1 VIYNKHI
8 VTRMRI
14 VLRESWMDGRR
25 TSPILPSMGAKRL
38 IVAEKPSVGR
48 DIASALG
55 KHRKAEGRLDGD
67 GWTVTWAL
75 GHLVELAPP
84 DAYGEEYK
92 RWSLERLPI
101 LPESFKVRVTPKT
114 RKQFELVKGLMR
126 DPGVSEIVNA
136 CDAGREGE
144 LIFAY
149 LYGLSACEKPV
160 KRLWISSLTP
170 EAIRDGFAN
179 LREGREMRPLEDA
192 ARSRSEADWVVG
204 MNATRA
210 YSAKFGR
217 PGNVLSVGRVQ
228 TPTLKVLVDREREIE
243 EFVPEKFWT
252 VHARFARDGEHYDGL
267 WFKGKQ
273 NRLSSKEAAE
283 EISTRAEGGT
293 GAVRK
298 VQKKTATEKPPLL
311 HDLTELQ
318 RNANAWY
325 GFSADRTLKAAQAL
339 YEQRKLIT
347 YPRTSSR
354 YLSGDMVP
362 GLKGRAEAAGGLQE
376 LAPFAGEL
384 LALEKLPVTKRL
396 VDDTKVTDHHAIVPT
411 NKKPSGELPSDEAKV
426 YDLVARRFLSVFFPE
441 ARFENTTVITDVE
454 GETFVSKGRVVLEA
468 GWRRLYPGGVGGKKE
483 TEPPVLPEVQEGQEW
498 PVVKVGVKEGE
509 TKPPPRYSESALLG
523 AMETAGKLVEDE
535 ELRQQMKDSGLGTP
549 ATRAATIERLLK
561 VGYAERQKKTLV
573 PTDKGRAL
581 ISLLGGDSLASPELT
596 ARWEER
602 LAKMERGGEDR
613 AAFMRGIERFTAS
626 VVDSVRGM
634 QGEKVAAPART
645 TKPHRGNGKGKS
657 ASGLIGDCPKCGA
670 PVVETKKAYGCS
682 AWKES
687 GCKFAIWKTV
697 AGKRVSEA
705 QAKQLLAN
713 GRTSQLKGFKSKA
726 GKPFSA
732 ALALDADHRVR
743 LDFGD

>member
-1 VIYNKHI
+1 
-8 VTRMRI
+8 
-14 VLRESWMDGRR
+14 
-25 TSPILPSMGAKRL
+25 MGERSSTKRL

-48 DIASALG
+48 DIAGVLG
-55 KHRKAEGRLDGD
+55 KHRKGEGRLDGD

-92 RWSLERLPI
+92 RWSLEKLPI
-101 LPESFKVRVTPKT
+101 LPDSFKVRVTPKT
-114 RKQFELVKGLMR
+114 RKQFELVKAMMS
-126 DPGVSEIVNA
+126 DPEVSEVVNA

-149 LYGLSACEKPV
+149 LYGLSGCKKPV
-160 KRLWISSLTP
+160 KRLWISSLTQ
-170 EAIRDGFAN
+170 EAIREGFGS
-179 LREGREMRPLEDA
+179 LRDGREMRPLEDA

-210 YSAKFGR
+210 YSSKFGR

-243 EFVPEKFWT
+243 SFVPEKFWT
-252 VHARFARDGEHYDGL
+252 VHARFSKEGESYDGL
-267 WFKGKQ
+267 WFKDKQ
-273 NRLSSKEAAE
+273 SRLSSKEAAD
-283 EISTRAEGGT
+283 EIAAKVRGVTGT
-293 GAVRK
+293 VRK
-298 VQKKTATEKPPLL
+298 AQKKTATEKPPLL

-362 GLKGRAEAAGGLQE
+362 GLPGRVEASGGLTD
-376 LAPFAGEL
+376 LSPFAREL
-384 LALEKLPVTKRL
+384 LALEKLPVTKRV
-396 VDDTKVTDHHAIVPT
+396 VDDSKVTDHHAIVPT
-411 NKKPSGELPSDEAKV
+411 NKKLSGELPPDEAKV

-441 ARFENTTVITDVE
+441 ARFENTTVVTEAE

-468 GWRRLYPGGVGGKKE
+468 GWRRLYPDGAGGKKE
-483 TEPPVLPEVQEGQEW
+483 KEPPVLPEIKERQSW

-561 VGYAERQKKTLV
+561 VGYAEREKKTLV
-573 PTDKGRAL
+573 PTEKGLAL
-581 ISLLGGDSLASPELT
+581 ISLLADDSLASPELT

-602 LAKMERGGEDR
+602 LAKMERGQEDR
-613 AAFMRGIERFTAS
+613 DGFMRGIGEFTAS

-634 QGEKVAAPART
+634 QGEKVAAPAKGVR
-645 TKPHRGNGKGKS
+645 NGAGKS
-657 ASGLIGDCPKCGA
+657 SSGQIGDCPKCGA

-682 AWKES
+682 AWKEK

-697 AGKRVSEA
+697 AGKRLTEA
-705 QAKQLLAN
+705 QARQLLKEGKTA
-713 GRTSQLKGFKSKA
+713 QLKGFKSKA

-732 ALALDADHRVR
+732 ALALDGDYRVK
-743 LDFGD
+743 LEFGER